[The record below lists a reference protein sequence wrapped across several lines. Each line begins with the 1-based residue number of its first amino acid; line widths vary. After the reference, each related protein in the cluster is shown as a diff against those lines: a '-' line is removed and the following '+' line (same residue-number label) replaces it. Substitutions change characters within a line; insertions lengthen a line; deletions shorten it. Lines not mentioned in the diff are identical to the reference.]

1 MKFGRRAL
9 KKAKTRIDIINAVY
23 RLTADV
29 NFRNLK
35 VKTIAEEADVTEM
48 TFFNYFPKKEDILRY
63 MMGLWELDLLV
74 LRHREPLTGE
84 PAIRRVF
91 RHTAKLVKQHP
102 GLMVSFISYLVT
114 KEIAPDA
121 NEIEAADRRLLY
133 PDIPEIYETRIPS
146 GNEMM
151 MGHLSE
157 IDPSMDRTRMMLHL
171 ASCFYGDVLI
181 AHTANLDLD
190 WLYSGSLD
198 LIFKTRQV

>member
-9 KKAKTRIDIINAVY
+9 KKAKTRIDILNAVY
-23 RLTADV
+23 RLTADM